1 MLTYLDVLAAALAA
15 RDAAEIRRLLDHPMA
30 RLLPADARAEAE
42 GIADGSLGVQV
53 VPMRVLLFR
62 RLTAALIAAAEPEV
76 VLPAA
81 PEQPDAAS
89 TSVEPPTRTETARVI
104 VPAPT
109 RRRRRRDQM
118 ELPLSA

>member
-42 GIADGSLGVQV
+42 GIADGTLGGQV

-81 PEQPDAAS
+81 PESIEGSP
-89 TSVEPPTRTETARVI
+89 TTVEPPRRNETAGAI
-104 VPAPT
+104 ATAPT